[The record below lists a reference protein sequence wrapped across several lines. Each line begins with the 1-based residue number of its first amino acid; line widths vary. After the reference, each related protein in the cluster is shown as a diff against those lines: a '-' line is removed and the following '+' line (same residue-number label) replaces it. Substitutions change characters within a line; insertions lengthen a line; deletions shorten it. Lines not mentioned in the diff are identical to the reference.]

1 MWVLLNSNIDTI
13 YGVTPLNSSVYK
25 INDCLNIDTSSS
37 TYTNIDRIGY
47 VANED
52 PNTSVYN
59 SPVSGVF
66 YAYRKIY
73 KLPKVQLDGSIRYG
87 VTVIVQLIEA
97 YPIAGRIWI
106 NVYNQDGNVWSGW
119 KSTTLS

>member
-1 MWVLLNSNIDTI
+1 MDTI

-73 KLPKVQLDGSIRYG
+73 KLPKVQQDGSIRYG
-87 VTVIVQLIEA
+87 ITVIVQLIEA

-106 NVYNQDGNVWSGW
+106 NVYNQDGNSWSGW

>member
-1 MWVLLNSNIDTI
+1 MQLGILFPSCTNYYNDLNKLNSNIDTI

-25 INDCLNIDTSSS
+25 INYCLNIDVSSS

-73 KLPKVQLDGSIRYG
+73 KIPKVQLDGSIRYG
-87 VTVIVQLIEA
+87 ISVLIEA
-97 YPIAGRIWI
+97 Y
-106 NVYNQDGNVWSGW
+106 
-119 KSTTLS
+119 L